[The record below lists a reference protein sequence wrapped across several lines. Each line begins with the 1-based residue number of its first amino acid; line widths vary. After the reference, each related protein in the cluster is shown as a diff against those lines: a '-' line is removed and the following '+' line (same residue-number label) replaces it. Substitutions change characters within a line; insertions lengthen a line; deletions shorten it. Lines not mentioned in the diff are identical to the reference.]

1 MWSVDTSMVLGCRGP
16 LQIRDVIEYSPRL
29 LAGAHFY
36 APYQSQKESLLN
48 NALYLNQSKG
58 LNYGIE
64 RPRLTKRRI
73 VHCLKQNRAEKLK
86 RSA

>member
-1 MWSVDTSMVLGCRGP
+1 MVLGCRGP

-36 APYQSQKESLLN
+36 ALYQSQKEGLLN
-48 NALYLNQSKG
+48 NCIYIR

-64 RPRLTKRRI
+64 ILRLTNTYCAL
-73 VHCLKQNRAEKLK
+73 H
-86 RSA
+86 SF